1 MTELPHATPGE
12 RLHGKAARAIA
23 LRRAALRER
32 DGGAVIFVVAMTLAV
47 LAALGAYAL
56 TSASMEIKTAGYER
70 QNTQTHYLSEYGVLA
85 AMQDVSPDTAQLYL
99 NLMTSSPDTACTSLP
114 GVSAV
119 SGNPLSRACRRMG
132 SAELAQ
138 PWASPAPAPLTA
150 WSPTAPGTP
159 GSLGIIPMDG
169 DFYVEM
175 TEPTQ
180 MTPPAGM
187 GTGMGL
193 CFVQFTITSVGI
205 TQPQIANRTSH
216 PTALYA
222 GEGLETARA
231 RIVGGPVKFAG
242 CGQ

>member
-1 MTELPHATPGE
+1 MTKAPHATSHAGAP
-12 RLHGKAARAIA
+12 RALA

-32 DGGAVIFVVAMTLAV
+32 DEGAVIFVVAMTLAV

-85 AMQDVSPDTAQLYL
+85 AMQDVSPETAQLYFNRL
-99 NLMTSSPDTACTSLP
+99 VDPRQRDSSCTSLP
-114 GVSAV
+114 GIAVV
-119 SGNPLSRACRRMG
+119 SGNPLSSACLRMG

-138 PWASPAPAPLTA
+138 PWGAPAPAPLTA

-175 TEPTQ
+175 TEPVPT
-180 MTPPAGM
+180 TPPAGM
-187 GTGMGL
+187 GTAMGL
-193 CFVQFTITSVGI
+193 CFFQITVTSVGI
-205 TQPQIANRTSH
+205 TQPQLANRASH
-216 PTALYA
+216 PTALYG

-231 RIVGGPVKFAG
+231 RLVAGPVKGAG
-242 CGQ
+242 CGP